1 MKTIQECLMTLKK
14 DDQVELSCRLGLE
27 KLRANAK
34 KADWAAHIEQ
44 GMLAEPERMRLLLRL
59 NEIDAVRE
67 RLMRGGSV
75 TMAEVREDAA
85 LRCALAELELC
96 GLACRAAGEWYIQD
110 CVGGMLDMDDDQL
123 EEHRMYDVIADLI
136 EGWLL
141 HVGMMPVFRLID
153 WIVADM
159 FDEGAPADEL
169 HSVILAVLLARRGM
183 AGLYP
188 DDEDQLWAI
197 HPDVEEPE
205 RLLQRLREPHI
216 AALDYPAFEADA
228 LIFSAAYSHLPGE
241 LSLYEPLAA
250 WLKAHN
256 ADEEQYEDAF
266 EMLVYLTQNGD
277 VEAAMDEVMDIVRP
291 RNLKDA
297 QRCAEAMQQVVNRIP
312 RWDNKGHSAEEL
324 FLAARVQRK
333 AAAMPGRNDPCSCG
347 SGKKYKHCCGRFVN

>member
-27 KLRANAK
+27 KLHANAK

-67 RLMRGGSV
+67 RLARGGVS
-75 TMAEVREDAA
+75 MAEAREDDT
-85 LRCALAELELC
+85 LQCALETLELC
-96 GLACRAAGEWYIQD
+96 GLACRAAGEWYIRD

-123 EEHRMYDVIADLI
+123 EEHRMYDIIADLI

-159 FDEGAPADEL
+159 FDEEAPTDEL

-188 DDEDQLWAI
+188 DDEEQLWAV

-228 LIFSAAYSHLPGE
+228 LIFSAAYTHLPGD
-241 LSLYEPLAA
+241 LSVYEPLAV

-256 ADEEQYEDAF
+256 ADEEQCVEAF
-266 EMLVYLTQNGD
+266 ETLVYLAQND
-277 VEAAMDEVMDIVRP
+277 DAEAAMDAVMEIVPP
-291 RNLKDA
+291 RNLKDT
-297 QRCAEAMQQVVNRIP
+297 QRCAGAMQQVVNRLP
-312 RWDNKGHSAEEL
+312 RWDNKGHSAETVHRMLQEK
-324 FLAARVQRK
+324 RK